1 MSREALV
8 LLVCCCDFR
17 DGAERLIPSKSLR
30 NAVIRA
36 FPGLLCILRMCAPRR
51 AAAVVRPRG
60 REKSADRR
68 RRILISRLLIIRAS
82 VPRWKSPFPA
92 YFKGFPAVS
101 PLIPPY
107 PAFLKYPVS
116 PQPNLGSLKESTL
129 YFSHSLKQ
137 RATNKKFWGPLST
150 SLNGQSGR
158 PRKPPRRGVMIK
170 IKDQCKQTAPAR
182 VFHLSLAGA
191 AFYILSLIRCG
202 GLFKFCRDLLEQ
214 FADGEVLRAD
224 LFALAAL

>member
-1 MSREALV
+1 MVMTSCSPEAVVSSLV
-8 LLVCCCDFR
+8 SLP
-17 DGAERLIPSKSLR
+17 AQPPSS
-30 NAVIRA
+30 
-36 FPGLLCILRMCAPRR
+36 
-51 AAAVVRPRG
+51 AAVQLNAKIRLSTRFFGMIFSLDPMALPLLSECGGAARGKIACEIYTKCATFLHIFFPR
-60 REKSADRR
+60 DT
-68 RRILISRLLIIRAS
+68 RIVHTL
-82 VPRWKSPFPA
+82 FT
-92 YFKGFPAVS
+92 
-101 PLIPPY
+101 
-107 PAFLKYPVS
+107 
-116 PQPNLGSLKESTL
+116 PNLGSLKESTL

-191 AFYILSLIRCG
+191 VFYILSLIRCG

>member
-1 MSREALV
+1 MLAGGGIVITRVVA
-8 LLVCCCDFR
+8 
-17 DGAERLIPSKSLR
+17 AQPPSS
-30 NAVIRA
+30 
-36 FPGLLCILRMCAPRR
+36 
-51 AAAVVRPRG
+51 AAVQLNAKIRLSTRFFCMIFSLDPMVPPLSFGMWRSSARQDRVRNLR
-60 REKSADRR
+60 KMRR
-68 RRILISRLLIIRAS
+68 FFTYIFSRDTRIVHTL
-82 VPRWKSPFPA
+82 FT
-92 YFKGFPAVS
+92 
-101 PLIPPY
+101 
-107 PAFLKYPVS
+107 
-116 PQPNLGSLKESTL
+116 PNLGSLKESTL

-150 SLNGQSGR
+150 SPNGQSGR
-158 PRKPPRRGVMIK
+158 PRKTLRRGVMIK

>member
-1 MSREALV
+1 MNFAADL
-8 LLVCCCDFR
+8 
-17 DGAERLIPSKSLR
+17 LR
-30 NAVIRA
+30 NRQNLLSYTPKEQLLQGRNGNLRKMRRFLPIF
-36 FPGLLCILRMCAPRR
+36 FPR
-51 AAAVVRPRG
+51 
-60 REKSADRR
+60 DT
-68 RRILISRLLIIRAS
+68 RIVHTL
-82 VPRWKSPFPA
+82 FT
-92 YFKGFPAVS
+92 
-101 PLIPPY
+101 
-107 PAFLKYPVS
+107 
-116 PQPNLGSLKESTL
+116 PNLGSLKESTL

-150 SLNGQSGR
+150 SPNGQSGR

>member
-1 MSREALV
+1 MNFTANL
-8 LLVCCCDFR
+8 
-17 DGAERLIPSKSLR
+17 LR
-30 NAVIRA
+30 NRQNLLSYTPKEQLLQGRNGNLRKMRRFFTYI
-36 FPGLLCILRMCAPRR
+36 FPR
-51 AAAVVRPRG
+51 
-60 REKSADRR
+60 DT
-68 RRILISRLLIIRAS
+68 RIVHTL
-82 VPRWKSPFPA
+82 FT
-92 YFKGFPAVS
+92 
-101 PLIPPY
+101 
-107 PAFLKYPVS
+107 
-116 PQPNLGSLKESTL
+116 PNLGSLKESTL

-150 SLNGQSGR
+150 SPNGQSGR
-158 PRKPPRRGVMIK
+158 PRKTPRRGVMIK

>member
-1 MSREALV
+1 MNFAANL
-8 LLVCCCDFR
+8 
-17 DGAERLIPSKSLR
+17 LR
-30 NAVIRA
+30 NRQNLLHYTPKEQLLQGRNGNLRKMRRFLHIF
-36 FPGLLCILRMCAPRR
+36 FPR
-51 AAAVVRPRG
+51 
-60 REKSADRR
+60 DT
-68 RRILISRLLIIRAS
+68 RIVHTL
-82 VPRWKSPFPA
+82 FT
-92 YFKGFPAVS
+92 
-101 PLIPPY
+101 
-107 PAFLKYPVS
+107 
-116 PQPNLGSLKESTL
+116 PNLGSLKESTL

-158 PRKPPRRGVMIK
+158 PRKLPRRGVMIK

>member
-1 MSREALV
+1 MSS
-8 LLVCCCDFR
+8 
-17 DGAERLIPSKSLR
+17 P
-30 NAVIRA
+30 
-36 FPGLLCILRMCAPRR
+36 P
-51 AAAVVRPRG
+51 VRPRNSP
-60 REKSADRR
+60 KSTTFSRSCPR
-68 RRILISRLLIIRAS
+68 SVIRILPAWSSFTRVSSAKRPVRTAANATKIRLSTRFFCMIFSLDPM
-82 VPRWKSPFPA
+82 VPPFSFGMCRSSA
-92 YFKGFPAVS
+92 RQDRVRGECD
-101 PLIPPY
+101 
-107 PAFLKYPVS
+107 AFLHIFFPRDTRIVHTLFT
-116 PQPNLGSLKESTL
+116 PNLGSLKESTL

-150 SLNGQSGR
+150 SPNGQSGR
-158 PRKPPRRGVMIK
+158 PRKTPRRGVMIK

>member
-1 MSREALV
+1 MNFAANL
-8 LLVCCCDFR
+8 
-17 DGAERLIPSKSLR
+17 LR
-30 NAVIRA
+30 NRQNLLSYTPKEQLLQGRNGNLRKMRRFFTYI
-36 FPGLLCILRMCAPRR
+36 FPC
-51 AAAVVRPRG
+51 
-60 REKSADRR
+60 DT
-68 RRILISRLLIIRAS
+68 RIVHTL
-82 VPRWKSPFPA
+82 FT
-92 YFKGFPAVS
+92 
-101 PLIPPY
+101 
-107 PAFLKYPVS
+107 
-116 PQPNLGSLKESTL
+116 PNLGSLKESTL

-182 VFHLSLAGA
+182 VFYLSLAGA

-214 FADGEVLRAD
+214 FADGEMLRAD